1 MLLGPAVHSSCV
13 LDKNPEGGLQYTWC
27 IESDDTDAALLIDA
41 SNAFNKLN
49 RVYTINSYRQPAQ
62 LFVIGR
68 KETMSAEGTTQGD
81 LLAMGL
87 YALSIQP
94 FITSPQ
100 AASIVKH
107 YVGLQMM
114 LK

>member
-1 MLLGPAVHSSCV
+1 
-13 LDKNPEGGLQYTWC
+13 
-27 IESDDTDAALLIDA
+27 
-41 SNAFNKLN
+41 
-49 RVYTINSYRQPAQ
+49 
-62 LFVIGR
+62 
-68 KETMSAEGTTQGD
+68 MSAEGTTQGD